1 MIAPTLYNRPR
12 ICVVSEMLFRLPL
25 LPYIMVKSG
34 MSLGEREGAA
44 LGIGSV
50 NRTMTLL
57 RARGLGASIVAGH
70 GLKGFKA
77 RLS

>member
-12 ICVVSEMLFRLPL
+12 ICVVSEMLVRLPL

-44 LGIGSV
+44 LA
-50 NRTMTLL
+50 NTE
-57 RARGLGASIVAGH
+57 ARSRRYLTQDEITPV
-70 GLKGFKA
+70 FFTF
-77 RLS
+77 

>member
-12 ICVVSEMLFRLPL
+12 ICVVNEMLFRLPL

-57 RARGLGASIVAGH
+57 SSGTRGLVPLYNLRSWY
-70 GLKGFKA
+70 KMF
-77 RLS
+77 